1 MWLVIEVANL
11 VPKGSSGLM
20 KLSWE
25 ETEATSGCV
34 LEGRKRYKLVTM
46 ESVAVAK
53 CHCQLDQSV
62 GHHFGH

>member
-1 MWLVIEVANL
+1 M

-25 ETEATSGCV
+25 ETEGTPTCV

-46 ESVAVAK
+46 EQW
-53 CHCQLDQSV
+53 QLLSATV
-62 GHHFGH
+62 S